1 MFDPLADFAVDWQ
14 AAQAQKLANARYCS
28 LATVGLDGRPVTRTL
43 VLRAVTDNAL
53 VLFVSGSS

>member
-1 MFDPLADFAVDWQ
+1 MFDPLADFAVEWQ

-43 VLRAVTDNAL
+43 VLRCLLYTSDAADE
-53 VLFVSGSS
+53 